1 MREAG
6 HESQDDGNHV
16 DEEWCHLLPSMISGG
31 RSDDGTAQVAV
42 LQHHHQVGG
51 RTCDARL
58 SCTLNYILYAVLK
71 QTQRFRFCYSE
82 RFTLNLVPYYLKT

>member
-16 DEEWCHLLPSMISGG
+16 GGEWCHLLPSMISGG

-42 LQHHHQVGG
+42 LQHHHHYADGVAPSTTSSTQSSS
-51 RTCDARL
+51 RL
-58 SCTLNYILYAVLK
+58 SAFGSANQNA
-71 QTQRFRFCYSE
+71 
-82 RFTLNLVPYYLKT
+82 